1 MTLLP
6 DFSQHIEQASQ
17 AELPAL
23 IGELEQA
30 KALAWSRLA
39 LPEPAAN
46 DGDDAL
52 LNVEQV
58 HELLNVPVSYVY
70 DLARTHKLP
79 KVKVGKYLRF
89 SRADVVAWAHQQR
102 SDARVDGPLS
112 TVYSP
117 ASGRRGAQKA
127 AARVRVDSNGTRST
141 PGRPLEH
148 GGAVGAG

>member
-1 MTLLP
+1 MLGEL
-6 DFSQHIEQASQ
+6 SKQIEQASR

-23 IGELEQA
+23 LGELEQA

-39 LPEPAAN
+39 LPAPASR
-46 DGDDAL
+46 DGNDAL

-70 DLARTHKLP
+70 DLARQHKLP

-89 SRADVVAWAHQQR
+89 LRTEVLAWARQQGV
-102 SDARVDGPLS
+102 DTCVDGQLS

-117 ASGRRGAQKA
+117 ASGRKGAQKA
-127 AARVRVDSNGTRST
+127 SARVRTDPRNTR
-141 PGRPLEH
+141 PAPERPLEH
-148 GGAVGAG
+148 GGAVGAE